1 MLDARVVDD
10 VHLLEG
16 AAARWDELAVRLGRP
31 YCLPAWM
38 LAWWRKVAPEGARL
52 RVVVVEDG
60 ETLVGIA
67 PLFVSRGPGGVESY
81 RFLGRETSMG
91 LEPLLDPERAS
102 EALPVLVGA
111 VAELEPRPVLIAF
124 EGIDVASAWPERFC
138 AVLPGGAPWTHR
150 DDQMPAPFVRMD
162 PEGYEAWLGKKSS
175 NFRQQM
181 RRSKRQLEQSGA
193 VFRRSTPADAERDL
207 QTFARLHL
215 DRWRD
220 RGGSVALR
228 AGVVDMLQEVAATEI
243 VTGRMRIFNVD
254 LAGETISTQI
264 FMCAGTEY
272 AYWLGGFDDAHSS
285 QRPGLLA
292 ILSGVEDAH
301 EGGFERVD
309 LGPGDDSYKYRLTD
323 EEEELVWLTLVS
335 RGDGYLGRRA
345 RLAPHLTRVALRN
358 RLSDEMKLRI
368 NKLLR
373 RA

>member
-1 MLDARVVDD
+1 MDARVVDD

-16 AAARWDELAVRLGRP
+16 ATARWDQLAVRLSRP
-31 YCLPAWM
+31 YCLSAWM

-60 ETLVGIA
+60 EDLLGIA
-67 PLFVSRGPGGVESY
+67 PLFVSRGPGGVESH
-81 RFLGRETSMG
+81 RFLGRETSMR
-91 LEPLLDPERAS
+91 LEPLLDPDRAG
-102 EALPVLVGA
+102 EALPVLTGA
-111 VAELEPRPVLIAF
+111 VAGLDPRPLLISF
-124 EGIDVASAWPERFC
+124 EGIEAASAWPQRFG
-138 AVLPGGAPWTHR
+138 AVLPAGVPWTHR
-150 DDQMPAPFVRMD
+150 DDEMPAPVVRMD
-162 PEGYEAWLGKKSS
+162 PAGYDAWLGKKSS

-181 RRSKRQLEQSGA
+181 RRSKRQLEKGGA
-193 VFRRSTPADAERDL
+193 VFRRSTPDDAERDL

-228 AGVVDMLQEVAATEI
+228 SGVLDMLQEVAATEI
-243 VTGRMRIFNVD
+243 ATGHMRIFNVD

-264 FMCAGTEY
+264 FMCAGKEY
-272 AYWLGGFDDAHSS
+272 SYWLGGFDDAHSA

-309 LGPGDDSYKYRLTD
+309 LGPGDDPYKYRLTD
-323 EEEELVWLTLVS
+323 EEEQLVWLTLVA
-335 RGDGYLGRRA
+335 RGGGYLTRRA
-345 RLAPHLTRVALRN
+345 RLAPHLARVALRN
-358 RLSDEMKLRI
+358 RLSDDMKMRI